1 MVWLEEFKRYVTKDG
16 LVYSKTRGDKLKLLK
31 QHVKKGRAGGYLM
44 VSVDRKYDPITRTYS
59 GRSDYPVHRLVALA
73 FVPNPENKPNVD
85 HIDRD
90 KANPVWSNLRWVNQ
104 TENNLN
110 TDRSDRLTEIGLR
123 AGTPEYHKWWSE
135 QHADYLKQYFHERYS
150 NNKECY
156 KKKNHE
162 AYLRRKNA
170 STHTD

>member
-44 VSVDRKYDPITRTYS
+44 VSVDRKYDQITRTYS
-59 GRSDYPVHRLVALA
+59 GRGDYPVHRLVALA

-85 HIDRD
+85 HIDRN
-90 KANPVWSNLRWVNQ
+90 KANPVWSNLRWVDQ

-123 AGTPEYHKWWSE
+123 AGTPEYHKWWCY
-135 QHADYLKQYFHERYS
+135 QHKDELKQYYHDR
-150 NNKECY
+150 
-156 KKKNHE
+156 
-162 AYLRRKNA
+162 YLRRKSNA
-170 STHTD
+170 KADN

>member
-44 VSVDRKYDPITRTYS
+44 VSIACKYDPLTRTYS
-59 GRSDYPVHRLVALA
+59 GRKSYPVHRLVALA
-73 FVPNPENKPNVD
+73 FVPNPDNKPNVD
-85 HIDRD
+85 HIDRN
-90 KANPVWSNLRWVNQ
+90 KANPVWSNLRWVDQ

-110 TDRSDRLTEIGLR
+110 TGRSDRLTEIGLR

-135 QHADYLKQYFHERYS
+135 QHKDELKAYYKSRYS
-150 NNKECY
+150 NNKEYY
-156 KKKNHE
+156 KRKNHE
-162 AYLRRKNA
+162 NYLRRKYGSA
-170 STHTD
+170 VAD